1 MYPIH
6 FINSFSSVWITG
18 HVLLL
23 LLLLLLYLVFLEK
36 SILSNESGRK
46 ISFHW
51 KSSMWSSVVSYNSW
65 AAFLLEKEQ
74 LRLLFSQLMDIPC
87 SFSWYTTTSPNLI

>member
-6 FINSFSSVWITG
+6 YSFSSVWITG

-36 SILSNESGRK
+36 SILSNDSGRK

-51 KSSMWSSVVSYNSW
+51 KSSMWSSSVVSYNSW
-65 AAFLLEKEQ
+65 MAFLLGKEQ
-74 LRLLFSQLMDIPC
+74 L
-87 SFSWYTTTSPNLI
+87 